1 MTGCFLIFGAIFC
14 SISASQMVY
23 FHMISSSFSTPH
35 HSQSTISATIF
46 GFLVIPQK
54 NGLHIRNQHPQLP
67 PYPSKPQNAH
77 FYPYFP
83 KFFTKSENLKNCL
96 LIPYYSNIIIFIDR
110 ETEISTRFSVFTEWK
125 KFLAKYMR
133 LSCGSHDKDVTCRNL
148 ILISF

>member
-1 MTGCFLIFGAIFC
+1 MF
-14 SISASQMVY
+14 Y
-23 FHMISSSFSTPH
+23 FHMNRSSFSTPH
-35 HSQSTISATIF
+35 HSRSTISATIF

-125 KFLAKYMR
+125 KFFRSIYMKQNSKNTEVGR
-133 LSCGSHDKDVTCRNL
+133 PACFSSYLLLVALYCTKTYSVV
-148 ILISF
+148 